1 MSCDADLSTGGVA
14 HATHTPTVVNSG
26 LARGVS
32 EVNDEG
38 AMDWQAL
45 ARRLVAS
52 SMNTSSV
59 HAVARSSN
67 HAWSLPSI
75 WTSSPTQARRLRG
88 WCTLAARCLRG
99 IHRSAAVIRLRI
111 VSSPKP
117 NHVAP

>member
-1 MSCDADLSTGGVA
+1 MSTSGVA

-59 HAVARSSN
+59 HAGAFQNRLKMKFPPYN
-67 HAWSLPSI
+67 AY
-75 WTSSPTQARRLRG
+75 RRLHSG
-88 WCTLAARCLRG
+88 
-99 IHRSAAVIRLRI
+99 
-111 VSSPKP
+111 
-117 NHVAP
+117 